1 MSIQSANPKPG
12 GAKWQD
18 SQVIERGTDNRSD
31 LQGFK
36 ANRTT
41 STHFR
46 EVIEMHGT
54 GGPNNRAWTD
64 QEFCTRSTASQTI
77 IDTSQMVLKEHKG
90 DIYETPI
97 F

>member
-1 MSIQSANPKPG
+1 
-12 GAKWQD
+12 
-18 SQVIERGTDNRSD
+18 
-31 LQGFK
+31 
-36 ANRTT
+36 
-41 STHFR
+41 
-46 EVIEMHGT
+46 MHGT